1 MADKIKRLNKILNK
15 RRMKG
20 FFKPVE
26 NSEDSHFVLVENTKD
41 CLDRFC
47 DETIFKTEDYKVLLE
62 SGETY
67 PPDIV
72 HFLVISNKRNVQ
84 NIKNTLFPFRNKTI
98 KLSYV

>member
-1 MADKIKRLNKILNK
+1 MTDKIKRLNKILNK
-15 RRMKG
+15 KRIKG
-20 FFKPVE
+20 FLKPVE
-26 NSEDSHFVLVENTKD
+26 NLEDSHFVLVENIK
-41 CLDRFC
+41 DRFC
-47 DETIFKTEDYKVLLE
+47 NETIFKTEDYKALLE

-84 NIKNTLFPFRNKTI
+84 NIKNTLFPFRNKSI